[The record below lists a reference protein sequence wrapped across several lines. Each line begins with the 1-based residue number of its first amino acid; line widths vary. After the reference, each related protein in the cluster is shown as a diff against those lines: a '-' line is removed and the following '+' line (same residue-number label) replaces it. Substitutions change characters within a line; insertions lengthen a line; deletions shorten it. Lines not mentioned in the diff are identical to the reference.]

1 MWRRWGPLA
10 NQRAHPTQHNATRL
24 WPNSIPTP
32 TSTATKRNPTDPAP
46 SHPIPPHPHPYHLRA
61 RQWVPFVFSP
71 KTPFF
76 WFFQNVPSFFRFP
89 FFWRREKND
98 GNSFDCNCSPEL
110 KAAAFQKTS
119 CCRAAKNLFRKK
131 RGRVQRRFAEAIWCA
146 KKKNDLSKCTI
157 LRPKTRLVIAST
169 TRNQKTWESTVPLS
183 FLHLSVSLPFL
194 LLHLRI
200 TRGKTECSNRIAS
213 SCCLPPL
220 SVALCFSRN
229 NAPTKFTSFSGRG
242 ALFCG
247 CGTRKSLIPFAENCV
262 LAEVTLFLCEVA
274 FSYRLNK
281 FFPFSPS
288 VRSSLLYCSIGKH
301 CGAM

>member
-1 MWRRWGPLA
+1 LIATVARSWRLRPSKKRVVVGQ
-10 NQRAHPTQHNATRL
+10 QRICSVR
-24 WPNSIPTP
+24 
-32 TSTATKRNPTDPAP
+32 KEEGYRED
-46 SHPIPPHPHPYHLRA
+46 
-61 RQWVPFVFSP
+61 SP
-71 KTPFF
+71 KQFGA
-76 WFFQNVPSFFRFP
+76 Q
-89 FFWRREKND
+89 
-98 GNSFDCNCSPEL
+98 
-110 KAAAFQKTS
+110 
-119 CCRAAKNLFRKK
+119 
-131 RGRVQRRFAEAIWCA
+131 

-169 TRNQKTWESTVPLS
+169 TRNQKTWEYTVPLS

-274 FSYRLNK
+274 FLYRLNK